1 MPDALT
7 EIRISRSALIH
18 NVKAFR
24 RVIGSQVKLMA
35 VVKSNAY
42 GHGVGECA
50 PVFAK
55 AGADWFGVASLSE
68 ALKLRKT
75 VSRKKVIV
83 LSYIDG
89 DTQMLTAA
97 IQQGIRLPAYTVAQ
111 LCLYQRVARKLH
123 KHAIVHLKFDTGTT
137 RIGFLPKDLPQVV
150 KFIRQLSN
158 VRTEGVYSHF
168 AEVEAKQQT
177 FSQMQ
182 HRRFATLAE
191 SLELSLGKQL
201 IKHMDCSAG
210 VLVHPDA
217 HFDMVRIG
225 MSLYGILTVADLRR
239 VHVRFPK
246 FSLRP
251 ALSWYTRVL
260 QVKNVPSGTTIG
272 YNRTYTTKRPT
283 NIAVLPVGYWDGLD
297 RKLSNVG
304 KVLICKQYAPIR
316 GRVCMNLTMV
326 DVTDIPSTRAG
337 RSVTLIGCDG
347 TTCIPAETLAKQIGT
362 IPYEVL
368 TRINPLLPRTL
379 VP

>member
-1 MPDALT
+1 MRHALT
-7 EIRISRSALIH
+7 EIQISRSALAQ
-18 NVKAFR
+18 NVRAFR
-24 RVIGSQVKLMA
+24 RVIGSRVLLMA

-68 ALKLRKT
+68 ARELQNI
-75 VSRKKVIV
+75 VKKKKILV
-83 LSYIDG
+83 LSFTDG
-89 DTQMLTAA
+89 GTPAISAA
-97 IQQGIRLPAYTVAQ
+97 IQQGIRLPAYTVQQ
-111 LCLYQRVARKLH
+111 LRLYQRLARKLH
-123 KHAIVHLKFDTGTT
+123 RHAFVHLKFDTGTT
-137 RIGFLPKDLPQVV
+137 RIGFLPKDVSQVV
-150 KFIRQLSN
+150 GVVRRLAN
-158 VRTEGVYSHF
+158 VRVEGVYSHF
-168 AEVEAKQQT
+168 AKVEAKQQA

-182 HRRFATLAE
+182 HQCFATLAE
-191 SLELSLGKQL
+191 SLERLLGKRL
-201 IKHMDCSAG
+201 LKHIDCSAG

-225 MSLYGILTVADLRR
+225 MSLYGIYTVADLRR
-239 VHVRFPK
+239 VHIRFPK

-251 ALSWYTRVL
+251 ALAWRTHVL
-260 QVKNVPSGTTIG
+260 QVKRVPSGTTIG

-283 NIAVLPVGYWDGLD
+283 DVAVLPVGYWDGLD

-304 KVLICKQYAPIR
+304 EVLIRKQYAPIR

-326 DVTDIPSTRAG
+326 DVTGIHSVRAG
-337 RSVTLIGCDG
+337 SSVTIIGCDG
-347 TTCIPAETLAKQIGT
+347 ALCLPAETLAEQVGT

-368 TRINPLLPRTL
+368 TRLNPLIPRTL